1 MPEIMDEAIFILLI
15 LPCSAFAVW
24 LTVRIINR
32 RERWAKRIAAV
43 MVAMIVVGYPLSFG
57 PACWIMSRTADQMLP
72 TMYMPIGYL
81 ISYSPP
87 WASDALSAYATA
99 GMPPGAHIYVPTDND
114 SVEDVSETP

>member
-1 MPEIMDEAIFILLI
+1 MDDVLSALGMIFA
-15 LPCSAFAVW
+15 AFVVW
-24 LTVRIINR
+24 LGVRILTR
-32 RERWAKRIAAV
+32 RERSAKRIAAV
-43 MVAMIVVGYPLSFG
+43 MVAMVVVGYPLSFG
-57 PACWIMSRTADQMLP
+57 PACWIMSRTENQMLP

-87 WASDALSAYATA
+87 SISGALSAYATA